1 MTFFRDP
8 RDYQISVLSGLLVY
22 GLLAL
27 NFDIGIVQ
35 VAVTLGSVLL
45 VQYACTRLWRLP
57 RFDPKS
63 ALISGL
69 SLCLLLRTNHLW
81 LVPVAAVI
89 TIASKFVLRV
99 NGKHVFNPTNFGIV
113 ILLLTTNMVW
123 VSPGQWGNVAFFGF
137 LMACLGGLVVHRAL
151 RSDVA
156 IAFALCYAGL
166 LFGRSYYLGEPMV
179 IPIHRLQG
187 GALLL
192 FTFFMISDPRTTPD
206 TRGGRVL
213 FAALVAFGAWYV
225 QFRMFRTNGLL
236 WSLVA
241 CSMLTPI
248 IDWLM
253 PGNRYQWNTP
263 NTSNRKD
270 DGVMTVWK
278 RRLTGVTATPA
289 MLAIAV
295 AGFGLGFAPATA
307 QAFCGFYVSKAD
319 SKIFNKAS
327 KVVIAR
333 DGDRTIMTMSNDF
346 KGEMKEFAVV
356 IPVPTMIQKDQIHV
370 GEQGVIDHLDAF
382 TAPRLVEYFDEDPCN
397 RRLYEM
403 SARAGG
409 GAPQAMPAPAAADRA
424 KSLGVTIEAQY
435 TVGEYDIMILS
446 AKQSGGLETWLRES
460 GYRIPAGAT
469 EVLGSYIKQ
478 NMRFFVAKVNLKEQG
493 KLGFSY
499 LRPLQVAYESPKFML
514 PIRLGTVNADGAQE
528 LFVMTLTRKG
538 RVETTNYRTV
548 RLPTGMDIPVYVK
561 SDFAKFYTSM
571 FDTQVKRENMSVVFL
586 EYAWDM
592 GWCDPCAADPLTNE
606 ELQKLGVFWLDGPP
620 AVAGQPRGP
629 NPMAQRPPMMP
640 RPRPGGGSEV
650 FVTRM
655 HVRYDGTTFPE
666 DLVFQET
673 TDRTNFQGRY
683 VLRHAFTGQST
694 CDAMTAYRRDVT
706 QRQEREAQTLA
717 NLTGWAIAD
726 IRKKMGGSAPAPPA
740 ADDSAWWRRIWK

>member
-27 NFDIGIVQ
+27 DFDVGIIQ
-35 VAVTLGSVLL
+35 VAVTLGSVLSI
-45 VQYACTRLWRLP
+45 QFACTRLWRLP

-81 LVPVAAVI
+81 LVPVAALV

-99 NGKHVFNPTNFGIV
+99 NNKHIFNPTNFGIV
-113 ILLLTTNMVW
+113 IFLLSTNMVW

-156 IAFALCYAGL
+156 IAFAICYAGL
-166 LFGRSYYLGEPMV
+166 LFGRSFYLGEPMA
-179 IPIHRLQG
+179 IPIHRLQSG
-187 GALLL
+187 GLLL

-206 TRGGRVL
+206 TRVGRLL

-236 WSLVA
+236 WSLAA
-241 CSMLTPI
+241 CSVLTPI

-253 PGNRYQWNTP
+253 PGDRYQWNT
-263 NTSNRKD
+263 SKRKD
-270 DGVMTVWK
+270 DGVMSVWK
-278 RRLTGVTATPA
+278 RTTGVTAARAT
-289 MLAIAV
+289 LAIV
-295 AGFGLGFAPATA
+295 GVGFGLGFAAPEA

-319 SKIFNKAS
+319 TKIFNKAS

-356 IPVPTMIQKDQIHV
+356 IPVPTLIQRDQIHV

-403 SARAGG
+403 TARASG
-409 GAPQAMPAPAAADRA
+409 GARGVNAPAPAADRA
-424 KSLGVTIEAQY
+424 KSLGVTIEASY
-435 TVGEYDIMILS
+435 TVGEYDILILS
-446 AKQSGGLETWLRES
+446 AKESGGLETWLRES
-460 GYRIPAGAT
+460 GYRIPAGAST
-469 EVLGSYIKQ
+469 VLSSYIKQ

-514 PIRLGTVNADGAQE
+514 PIRLGTVNADGPQE

-561 SDFAKFYTSM
+561 GEFARFYTAM
-571 FDTQVKRENMSVVFL
+571 FDAQVKRENMSVVFL

-620 AVAGQPRGP
+620 LPAAQPGGA
-629 NPMAQRPPMMP
+629 NPMARRPPMP
-640 RPRPGGGSEV
+640 RPRPGGGSDV
-650 FVTRM
+650 FVTRL

-673 TDRTNFQGRY
+673 TDRANFQGRY
-683 VLRHAFTGQST
+683 VLRHAFTGTST
-694 CDAMTAYRRDVT
+694 CEAMTAYKRELP
-706 QRQEREAQTLA
+706 QRHEREAQTLA
-717 NLTGWAIAD
+717 NLTGWSIAD
-726 IRKKMGGSAPAPPA
+726 IRKKMGGIPPAPPA
-740 ADDSAWWRRIWK
+740 GDDSAWWRRIWK